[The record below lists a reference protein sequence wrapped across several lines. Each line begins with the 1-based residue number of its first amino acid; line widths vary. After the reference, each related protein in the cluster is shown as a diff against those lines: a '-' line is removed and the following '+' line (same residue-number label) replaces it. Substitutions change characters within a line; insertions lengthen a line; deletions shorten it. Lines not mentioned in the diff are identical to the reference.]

1 MKYIFI
7 INPAA
12 GKEDSE
18 RELLNLL
25 KERKDFDFDVYYTK
39 SQKDATY
46 YIRKYRKENPDGYLC
61 FVACGG
67 DGTVN
72 EVINGIYG
80 LDNVSFGIW
89 PCGSGNDYV
98 KYFGGADNF

>member
-39 SQKDATY
+39 SFKAGQ
-46 YIRKYRKENPDGYLC
+46 
-61 FVACGG
+61 
-67 DGTVN
+67 
-72 EVINGIYG
+72 
-80 LDNVSFGIW
+80 VSKI
-89 PCGSGNDYV
+89 
-98 KYFGGADNF
+98 